1 MGIYVKDSTSLT
13 VNEGNLNIQ
22 SEDAINV
29 GGIYIIGQIIF
40 NNRNFDLYFNV
51 QMKIKNHVISLSQK
65 VK

>member
-1 MGIYVKDSTSLT
+1 MGIYGKDSTSLT

-40 NNRNFDLYFNV
+40 NNRNFDLY
-51 QMKIKNHVISLSQK
+51 LSSMFR
-65 VK
+65 